1 MSTDES
7 KEMPQEEVPQE
18 EAPQE
23 KPEATPPPIPEAVPQ
38 AAPPVPQAAREG
50 MPVWV
55 VVLLA
60 VGGSFVLIIAI
71 MAAFLLPALAK
82 AQEAARRVACLNNVR
97 QIGLAMMQYASEHDD
112 AYPNLVD
119 AAGNEVPALA
129 DDGSLCREPARSAF
143 ATLLKKQYL
152 MTPKVFVCPS
162 SEDMVVDETFP
173 SDFKDADLQDLV
185 LGEHNCSYGWDPTK
199 RRSAHATCAI
209 VADKPPAAG
218 ATAHNE
224 GTVRNNSDNH
234 DGDGQCV
241 FYNDGHVKWAT
252 TSKPETGDDPDI
264 YLGDPGYETSNTDA
278 KIIR

>member
-1 MSTDES
+1 MSTDATEG
-7 KEMPQEEVPQE
+7 
-18 EAPQE
+18 APEQQ
-23 KPEATPPPIPEAVPQ
+23 PTTTSALSQGPPTWA
-38 AAPPVPQAAREG
+38 
-50 MPVWV
+50 M
-55 VVLLA
+55 
-60 VGGSFVLIIAI
+60 VLIICAGIALLLGILAALVIPPLARVHEEALRRWCMSNVVAI
-71 MAAFLLPALAK
+71 GVSMK
-82 AQEAARRVACLNNVR
+82 
-97 QIGLAMMQYASEHDD
+97 MYAGDHDGQFM
-112 AYPNLVD
+112 NLVGSD
-119 AAGNEVPALA
+119 GHTEPGVSAAGTISRLPSRSGFAL
-129 DDGSLCREPARSAF
+129 
-143 ATLLKKQYL
+143 LLKERYL
-152 MTPKVFVCPS
+152 TTTRVFVCPS
-162 SEDMVVDETFP
+162 SDDRAADEGFP
-173 SDFKDADLQDLV
+173 SDFAEADLEDLV
-185 LGEHNCSYGWDPTK
+185 LREHNCSYGWDPTK